1 VDKCFSQVKIS
12 AEPKKEENPML
23 YFAYGPNMDEE
34 TLTERGVTFSTVCT
48 GKVRH
53 MRLAFCKPGKDGTGK
68 ADLQDQR
75 GAEVEGV
82 IYDIPE
88 SSLAGLDVYEG
99 VDRGHYR
106 RQSVIVQTSRGELE
120 CFAYRAAK
128 FRTGLKPSPAY
139 LQSIVR
145 GAEAHRL
152 SPGYQV
158 FLKSHDTMEPE
169 GS

>member
-1 VDKCFSQVKIS
+1 
-12 AEPKKEENPML
+12 ML

-34 TLTERGVTFSTVCT
+34 TLAERGVTFSKVCT

-53 MRLAFCKPGKDGTGK
+53 MRLAFYKPGEDGTGK
-68 ADLQDQR
+68 ADLQDKK

-88 SSLAGLDVYEG
+88 SSLANLDVYEG

-106 RQSVIVQTSRGELE
+106 RQAVTVQTSRGELE

-139 LQSIVR
+139 LQSIIR

-152 SPGYQV
+152 SPDYLV
-158 FLKSHDTMEPE
+158 FLKSHDTMEAE
-169 GS
+169 GK